1 MEKKLKLEL
10 ECPVC
15 DKIPNSIPIPT
26 CTKGHILCMECKSKI
41 PFNRR
46 MNDKPCPTC
55 RSPLADNTNHMATSV
70 ISMFSDIPC
79 TFKDNGCTFEG
90 SIDDF
95 KTHICQF
102 RRVHCLV
109 CSEEC
114 IMKDFLLHNNQKC
127 FVKEPNN
134 IFTFPPIWS
143 DEFACGT
150 GMFDC
155 AL

>member
-10 ECPVC
+10 KCPVC

-41 PFNRR
+41 PFNIR

-70 ISMFSDIPC
+70 INMFSDIPC

-114 IMKDFLLHNNQKC
+114 IMKDFLL
-127 FVKEPNN
+127 FLL
-134 IFTFPPIWS
+134 F
-143 DEFACGT
+143 
-150 GMFDC
+150 
-155 AL
+155 L